1 VLEDEDQVTGFSAA
15 TLGLRRILRRKLR
28 HSTKGFDVGLK
39 NWRLYAV
46 ILMALLVFN
55 TFSVLFSNTASSSG
69 SCGSVIRPVQ
79 RNEAGG
85 QGGMRLGDFSETH
98 CPIATE
104 TGLIEAFA
112 GIVLAGLL
120 GFALILENEVSKSRL
135 GSLPSPPSTTPTS
148 MPGHFCEHCG
158 GSVPVGA
165 KFCPVCGTAQ

>member
-1 VLEDEDQVTGFSAA
+1 M
-15 TLGLRRILRRKLR
+15 
-28 HSTKGFDVGLK
+28 GLK

-55 TFSVLFSNTASSSG
+55 TFSVLFSNTAASSG

-79 RNEAGG
+79 ENEAGG
-85 QGGMRLGDFSETH
+85 QGDMRLGGFSEAY

-104 TGLIEAFA
+104 TGLIEAIA

-135 GSLPSPPSTTPTS
+135 GSLPSPPSATPTS
-148 MPGHFCEHCG
+148 MAGHFCEGCG
-158 GSVPVGA
+158 AAVFVGA
-165 KFCPVCGTAQ
+165 KFCPVCGSAQ